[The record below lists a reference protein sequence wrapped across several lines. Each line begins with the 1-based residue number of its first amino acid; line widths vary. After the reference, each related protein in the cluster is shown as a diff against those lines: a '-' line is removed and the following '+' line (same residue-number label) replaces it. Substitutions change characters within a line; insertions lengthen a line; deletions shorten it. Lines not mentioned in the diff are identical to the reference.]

1 VGFDS
6 PYPIY
11 YFSFNLPYKFHSW
24 IPAFAG
30 MTTIF
35 HVWLDR
41 LLDLDYCGNDNYLA
55 TLEKPF
61 CHPGLDPGSR
71 IYFKLNRREYK
82 NHGNDIAENER
93 ENGRSWIPT
102 YAGMTSLLQVCKR

>member
-35 HVWLDR
+35 HVWLDI
-41 LLDLDYCGNDNYLA
+41 LLDFDYCGNDNYLES
-55 TLEKPF
+55 LEKPF
-61 CHPGLDPGSR
+61 RHPGLDPAYIIL
-71 IYFKLNRREYK
+71 IYYSCFYEHHLKLNGSPALR
-82 NHGNDIAENER
+82 
-93 ENGRSWIPT
+93 
-102 YAGMTSLLQVCKR
+102 AGSAKE